1 MKTLI
6 LIIALLFNSTF
17 KTTFDIAPN
26 PIAAKGIMSHK
37 ECKIQMVSE
46 LVEVELYKDSA
57 FVTCHFKMENK
68 GDKTNLEIG
77 FPVMEFQ
84 YWSFG
89 GYTPQD
95 KSRFTITVDDQEIT
109 KNHIK
114 VPQELQKLYDT
125 YMDSYS
131 KDLGISGDVISE
143 FSDKVENGSF
153 PWYVWDATFDEGEQ
167 KDIKVS
173 YKLPSGIGYGAHY
186 RYFNYILHTGSGWYG
201 DIKKA
206 DIILRLHD
214 INFDLIEKI
223 SPKGNIVNKSDK
235 TISWQFLDIEPS
247 KDDDIY
253 IQYYV
258 PKERR
263 KYYRYQKAKKRKL
276 EKKKK

>member
-95 KSRFTITVDDQEIT
+95 KSRFTITVDDQEI
-109 KNHIK
+109 
-114 VPQELQKLYDT
+114 
-125 YMDSYS
+125 
-131 KDLGISGDVISE
+131 
-143 FSDKVENGSF
+143 
-153 PWYVWDATFDEGEQ
+153 
-167 KDIKVS
+167 S